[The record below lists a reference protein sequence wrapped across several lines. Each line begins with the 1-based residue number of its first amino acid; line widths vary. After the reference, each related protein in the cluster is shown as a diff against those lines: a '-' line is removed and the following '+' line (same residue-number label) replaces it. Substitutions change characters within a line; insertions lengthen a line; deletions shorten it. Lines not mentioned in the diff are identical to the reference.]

1 MVLGHYSTSIYLCEM
16 RGKMQLVDREV
27 HAKAGHTGG
36 REIWGGG
43 EEARKGKYRG
53 E

>member
-1 MVLGHYSTSIYLCEM
+1 
-16 RGKMQLVDREV
+16 MQLVDREV

-43 EEARKGKYRG
+43 EEAGKGKYRG